1 MEDVLKQINLIKVTC
16 SVADET
22 EQVTLKLLEL
32 LKTYPTRGKQIHD
45 ANLVATM
52 LTYGIDTLLTLNID
66 DLKRFEPAIQ
76 LMTLP

>member
-32 LKTYPTRGKQIHD
+32 LKTYFTRGKQIHD